1 MREASSPRTVVVIP
15 AFNEEE
21 SIEAVIRAVIAE
33 GLPCVVVDDGS
44 ADRTAEVVSSTCA
57 SLVRLPI
64 NLGVGGALKVGFRFA
79 VEHGYDQ
86 VVQID
91 ADGQHPAS
99 QARLLM
105 ESASG
110 SGADLVVGSRFAG
123 PNTVYRISRVRRACI
138 ALLARRVR
146 SVGVSVSDP
155 TSGFR
160 LIREPLLSQFAR
172 SFPAHYLGD
181 TFEALLVAGR
191 RGYNVVEVPIDMRD
205 RQGGRPSADMKA
217 LIRSMIRSLAVGLT
231 GPSFD
236 VAPKGVT
243 SGPP

>member
-1 MREASSPRTVVVIP
+1 MREATEPRTVVVIP

-21 SIEAVIRAVIAE
+21 SIEAVVRAVLAE
-33 GLPCVVVDDGS
+33 GLPCVVIDDGS
-44 ADRTAEVVSSTCA
+44 TDQTAKVVSGTCA

-86 VVQID
+86 IVQID
-91 ADGQHPAS
+91 GDGQHPAS
-99 QARLLM
+99 EARLLM
-105 ESASG
+105 QSAGS
-110 SGADLVVGSRFAG
+110 SGADLVLGSRFAG
-123 PNTVYRISRVRRACI
+123 PQQMYKISRVRRACI

-146 SVGVSVSDP
+146 AVGLTVTDP

-160 LIREPLLSQFAR
+160 LIREPLLTQFAK

-191 RGYNVVEVPIDMRD
+191 RGYSVIEVPIEMRD

-217 LIRSMIRSLAVGLT
+217 LIRSMIRSVAVGLT

-236 VAPKGVT
+236 VQPKVT
-243 SGPP
+243 